1 MLAEVRRTIRR
12 EAMLKSGEPVWVA
25 VSGGVDSMVLLH
37 VLHCLGH
44 PVQVAHVDH
53 GLRGAE
59 SDADRAFVEA
69 QAGKLGLPFRA
80 VRVDVK
86 SVADGSSVQ
95 MAARQLRYQWF
106 KALLREG
113 PPVIALGHHADDR
126 AETLLLHLLRGIGAR
141 GWNGMPAVTRLEEGR
156 VCRPLLGV
164 GRKEIAAY
172 AAAHGI
178 AFREDASNRD
188 PKYLRN
194 RVRNELVPFLEDLRP
209 GARNALAHSA
219 EALHGLARTASRQL
233 EHEARTIRPGTDGS
247 LSVPLKTLKRSAA
260 PQLLLLHLLR
270 PDSPHPDLVA
280 RILEAVESGATGSR
294 FQVGR
299 RWATLD
305 REALVVDHGP
315 VGFPTFTI
323 FREHLPQGSAGPFKW
338 ATVLASNVDLG
349 EGMNT
354 AWLDL
359 ATLDFPLVLRPWR
372 HGERMRPIGLRG
384 SKLISDILT
393 DGHADSS
400 TKPGTYVLASGERI
414 IWLVGHRVAEGHS
427 PAANTKEVLRIDYRP
442 L

>member
-44 PVQVAHVDH
+44 PVWVAHVDH

-209 GARNALAHSA
+209 GARNALARGA
-219 EALHGLARTASRQL
+219 EALRGLALAATRQL
-233 EHEARTIRPGTDGS
+233 QREARTIGPEADGS
-247 LSVPLKTLKRSAA
+247 LRIPLKNLQGSAA
-260 PQLLLLHLLR
+260 PQLLLMHLLHAYN
-270 PDSPHPDLVA
+270 PHPDQVVQ
-280 RILEAVESGATGSR
+280 IMEAVGSRSTGAR
-294 FQVGR
+294 FQVGK

-323 FREHLPQGSAGPFKW
+323 FREHLPQGSAGPFIW
-338 ATVLASNVDLG
+338 ATAQASKVDLG
-349 EGMNT
+349 KGMNT

-359 ATLDFPLVLRPWR
+359 ATLDLPMVLRPWR
-372 HGERMRPIGLRG
+372 HGDRMRPIGLRG

-400 TKPGTYVLASGERI
+400 ARPGTYVLTSGDRI

-427 PAANTKEVLRIDYRP
+427 PASDTKEVLRIDYRP